1 MAFSL
6 DGGPGIVEKTSV
18 TISAMQPL
26 DILILSNGP
35 GEITTWVKPVLRSLR
50 QRVPSHEQVRISV
63 VLSPCPH
70 ASGREAQIVQSYPEV
85 DRVQAA
91 KHFWR
96 FLLRGQT
103 AENWDW
109 RDRGVVLFLGG
120 DQFYALV
127 ISKRLGYKSVIYA
140 EWDARWLRW
149 LDRFGVM
156 NDSVVNR
163 SPQRY
168 RHKLTVVGDLMSDVR
183 QMAAS
188 DYLVQQLVL
197 EPETELIGLLPGSK
211 PNKLE
216 QGVPLVLAI
225 ADYLKQQRPQTRF
238 VIPVAPT
245 LDLETL
251 ARYADASFNPIVHVV
266 HGPSTELVRPHAG
279 QLPYLKTEGGTQIML
294 WQPFPAYDV
303 LTQCRI
309 CVTTVGANTAELGS
323 LAVPMVVLLPTHQLD
338 AMRSW
343 DGLPGILSGLPG
355 IGRPLLKLFNL
366 VVLGI
371 LQRSGKQFAWPNI
384 WAKRE
389 IVPELWGRLRPEA
402 VGDRLLDYLAHP
414 QKLQAMTQ
422 ALRQVRGTPGAA
434 DKLAQLVYQD
444 ERSAVSFPSEALGES

>member
-1 MAFSL
+1 M
-6 DGGPGIVEKTSV
+6 P
-18 TISAMQPL
+18 PL

-50 QRVPSHEQVRISV
+50 QRVPSHEQVRISL

-70 ASGREAQIVQSYPEV
+70 ASGREAQIGQSYPEV

-91 KHFWR
+91 EHFWQ
-96 FLLRGQT
+96 FLLRGKT
-103 AENWDW
+103 AAAWDW

-156 NDSVVNR
+156 NGAVIDR
-163 SPQRY
+163 SPRQY
-168 RHKLTVVGDLMSDVR
+168 RHKLAVVGDLMSDVR
-183 QMAAS
+183 QVAAS
-188 DYLVQQLVL
+188 ESLLQSLDLSA
-197 EPETELIGLLPGSK
+197 ETELIGLLPGSK

-225 ADYLKQQRPQTRF
+225 ADYLKQARPQTRY

-251 ARYADASFNPIVHVV
+251 ARYADSSFNPIVHLV
-266 HGPSTELVRPHAG
+266 HGPQTQLVRPAAG
-279 QLPYLKTEGGTQIML
+279 ALPYLKTQAGTQVFL

-303 LTQCRI
+303 LTQCRV
-309 CVTTVGANTAELGS
+309 CVTTVGANTAELGA

-355 IGRPLLKLFNL
+355 IGRPLIKLFNL

-389 IVPELWGRLRPEA
+389 IVPELWGRLSGQS
-402 VGDRLLDYLAHP
+402 VGDRLLAYLTHP
-414 QKLQAMTQ
+414 HQLEAMSQ
-422 ALRQVRGTPGAA
+422 ALQQVRGTPGAA
-434 DKLAQLVYQD
+434 DKLADLVYED
-444 ERSAVSFPSEALGES
+444 AEV